1 MTDRFVTVPDSL
13 ELPAAVK
20 VPVARLVGPT
30 GAAATPADL
39 GAATA
44 AQGALAASASQ
55 PGHTHTL
62 DATTDTATRLALTPD
77 ERTKLTNTSG
87 TNTGDQV
94 LPTWTTLSGKPA
106 VIAAGATAA
115 DACTAIGAALS
126 STYAT
131 HKDAAHVRRGVLR
144 SSGSGA
150 TLRPLI
156 SIIDDDGNTDLLDV
170 LAPIAQARNIP
181 VGAALVGN
189 SECVTDPVRRAQ
201 LLDLQNNHGW
211 EILSHTM
218 SHININLTA
227 AADYIADCE
236 AYLAMADEYGFHVDN
251 IVYPWGQEGANFPIT
266 PRYYSGG
273 FNAATGINTQS
284 NFDNFSVYRHAL
296 GSSMS
301 ANMDT
306 LAEFQTLIDDAIAN
320 NRWIVFMTHI
330 GATDAAGV
338 QLIED
343 VLDYGI
349 AQGVEIVAPR
359 DGLREF
365 GALVQSGR
373 RVFSTGTFYIRPN
386 GIVSSSRYR
395 LMEWNAGGKLE
406 TDSPGTLGSGRTVTY
421 LIEAASPWSIGYGWV
436 VERLQSDGWQTQ
448 EFQTYGGKRYIRR
461 WNGAVWSGWK
471 EFLYGTALLTV
482 TMTAQTIAAHS
493 TSDKSHYSTLA
504 LAADTWTARPT
515 GSLEAGII
523 FNVWSH
529 GNGAVTLRLA
539 NITAAPINVAERVW
553 TLRAITTSQ

>member
-1 MTDRFVTVPDSL
+1 MAYDIYSKAGTDEAISSALADSL
-13 ELPAAVK
+13 
-20 VPVARLVGPT
+20 PT
-30 GAAATPADL
+30 TPADI

-44 AQGALAASASQ
+44 AQGELADTAVQ
-55 PGHTHTL
+55 PGDL
-62 DATTDTATRLALTPD
+62 G
-77 ERTKLTNTSG
+77 N
-87 TNTGDQV
+87 
-94 LPTWTTLSGKPA
+94 
-106 VIAAGATAA
+106 AAGLDVGTTAGTVMA
-115 DACTAIGAALS
+115 GDDSRVTSLS

-150 TLRPLI
+150 ALRPLI
-156 SIIDDDGNTDLLDV
+156 SIIDDDGNTDVIDV

-181 VGAALVGN
+181 VGAALPGN

-201 LLDLQNNHGW
+201 ILDLQINHGW
-211 EILSHTM
+211 EVLSHTM
-218 SHININLTA
+218 AHININLTA

-273 FNAATGINTQS
+273 FNAAPGINTQS
-284 NFDNFSVYRHAL
+284 KFDNFSVYRNAL

-301 ANMDT
+301 ADMDT

-386 GIVSSSRYR
+386 GVVSSSRYR
-395 LMEWNAGGKLE
+395 LMEWNDGGKLE
-406 TDSPGTLGSGRTVTY
+406 TDPPGTLGSGRTVTY
-421 LIEAASPWSIGYGWV
+421 LIKAASPWSIGYGWV
-436 VERLQSDGWQTQ
+436 VERLESDGWQTQ
-448 EFQTYGGKRYIRR
+448 EFQTYSGKRYIRR
-461 WNGAVWSGWK
+461 WKGGGVWHGWK

-482 TMTAQTIAAHS
+482 TMTARTIAAHS
-493 TSDKSHYSTLA
+493 TADKSHFSTLA
-504 LAADTWTARPT
+504 LGVDTWTARPT

-553 TLRAITTSQ
+553 TLRAITT